1 MTLSQTYVVKNFLF
15 VNSNESNFTF
25 CRKAF
30 AQFKLTYNYPDCNI
44 WQNELLESFL
54 KILSFVGNPL
64 FQSNF
69 VNTILEVTTKESN
82 LSECLWIIHT

>member
-44 WQNELLESFL
+44 
-54 KILSFVGNPL
+54 
-64 FQSNF
+64 
-69 VNTILEVTTKESN
+69 
-82 LSECLWIIHT
+82 